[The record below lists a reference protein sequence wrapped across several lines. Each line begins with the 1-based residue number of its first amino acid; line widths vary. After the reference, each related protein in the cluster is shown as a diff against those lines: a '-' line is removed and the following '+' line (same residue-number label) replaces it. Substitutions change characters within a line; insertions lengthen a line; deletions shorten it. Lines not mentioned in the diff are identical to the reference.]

1 MQQKQENLVG
11 VLSILYRWR
20 KPVLWFCA
28 AAIAGTTL
36 IAFLFLDNYYKSTT
50 VFYVASPDIF
60 KPEQLFGTSVKDMEY
75 YGSDDDVDRI
85 LTIAESGELKMFLV
99 QKFGLYKHYDI
110 DSTTEK
116 GPFKVVDRLDKLYD
130 VVKSKRNAV
139 ELSIEDTDKK
149 LAAQM
154 ANAARD
160 KIDEIAQRLIHESQ
174 TNNLKV
180 LESDNATK
188 EFELRRLSDT
198 LVKMRT
204 QYGVYDLEKQAET
217 MSSVSA
223 QAQANLIRN
232 KAKLT
237 ALQGQTGVSQDT
249 LALLRASI
257 QGYDAEMKNGDAN
270 LKRYGEGMNDV
281 SLYTQL
287 YKKDREQL
295 AANKERYIQLKT
307 AYSAKV
313 SAVHLIEPATT
324 PYDKSRPHRSII
336 ILTAAFLALLFSVFA
351 TLLAES
357 YKEVNWAE
365 EIRSA

>member
-1 MQQKQENLVG
+1 MQQKQENLIG

-28 AAIAGTTL
+28 AAIAGTAL
-36 IAFLFLDNYYKSTT
+36 IAFLCLDNYYKSTT

-60 KPEQLFGTSVKDMEY
+60 KPEQLFGASVKDMEY
-75 YGSDDDVDRI
+75 YGTDDDVDRM

-110 DSTTEK
+110 DSTSEK
-116 GPFKVVDRLDKLYD
+116 GPFKVVEHLDKLYD
-130 VVKSKRNAV
+130 VVKTKRNAV
-139 ELSIEDTDKK
+139 ELSIEDRDKQ

-198 LVKMRT
+198 LVRMRN

-232 KAKLT
+232 KAKLG

-249 LALLRASI
+249 LAMLRASI

-281 SLYTQL
+281 SLYSQL
-287 YKKDREQL
+287 YKKEREQL
-295 AANKERYIQLKT
+295 AMNRDRYIQLKT
-307 AYSAKV
+307 ALSSKT
-313 SAVHLIEPATT
+313 SAVHLIEAAPV
-324 PYDKSRPHRSII
+324 PVEKSRPKRSIL
-336 ILTAAFLALLFSVFA
+336 ILSAALISLIVGALAALLFD
-351 TLLAES
+351 S
-357 YKEVNWAE
+357 YKEVNWKEAL
-365 EIRSA
+365 SN